1 MIRCN
6 VEMQHNFTFFV
17 NKTFIKLIAGKLHE
31 LNSKYLDTKQENIYI
46 ISDEKEN
53 AIKELMKNCN
63 QVSEEIRTSAINALK
78 NLVDW
83 PNDTVF
89 PVLDIAR
96 LAVLQKEV
104 NDQLCTEELLP
115 VIRRH
120 IKSDA
125 FLCNQMLTFRLI
137 ANMFQHEKGEK
148 LCLDYKDEILK
159 SLLDLQSL
167 GDRHNQVCH
176 TNY

>member
-1 MIRCN
+1 M
-6 VEMQHNFTFFV
+6 
-17 NKTFIKLIAGKLHE
+17 IAGKLHE
-31 LNSKYLDTKQENIYI
+31 LNSKYLNIKEENVYK
-46 ISDEKEN
+46 ISEEKED
-53 AIKELMKNCN
+53 AIKELMRNYN
-63 QVSEEIRTSAINALK
+63 QVSEEVKTSAINTLK
-78 NLVDW
+78 SLIDW

-96 LAVLQKEV
+96 LAILHKEV

-125 FLCNQMLTFRLI
+125 FPCNQMLTFRLI

-148 LCLDYKDEILK
+148 LCLDYKDEVLK
-159 SLLDLQSL
+159 SMLDLQSL

-176 TNY
+176 INY

>member
-1 MIRCN
+1 M
-6 VEMQHNFTFFV
+6 
-17 NKTFIKLIAGKLHE
+17 IAGKLHE
-31 LNSKYLDTKQENIYI
+31 LNSKYLDTKESIYKI
-46 ISDEKEN
+46 PDEKED
-53 AIKELMKNCN
+53 AIKELMKNYN
-63 QVSEEIRTSAINALK
+63 QVSEEVRTNAVSALK
-78 NLVDW
+78 SLVDW

-89 PVLDIAR
+89 PVLDLVR
-96 LAVLQKEV
+96 LAVLHKEV

-125 FLCNQMLTFRLI
+125 SRCNQMLTFRLI

-167 GDRHNQVCH
+167 GDRQNQVCH